1 MNGAEMKKALLDKT
15 PVEYRGIEYAY
26 LSAIIYRAEGQE
38 IVVSGEMMDKTTN
51 SVTIA
56 RAADIRPAERRP
68 A

>member
-15 PVEYRGIEYAY
+15 PVEYRGIEYAR
-26 LSAIIYRAEGQE
+26 LTAIIYRAEGQE
-38 IVVSGEMMDKTTN
+38 IVVSGEMLDKCGN